1 MKNSRDRPPQPIYL
15 PEQMIEARINEA
27 GDPGGIWI
35 AGGGGDG
42 PQQTLVMMVPSHQI
56 DRIIGPGVLLTATV
70 VLHICGT

>member
-1 MKNSRDRPPQPIYL
+1 M
-15 PEQMIEARINEA
+15 ARINEA
-27 GDPGGIWI
+27 GDPAGIWI

-70 VLHICGT
+70 VHICGS